1 MTRPLALSLAMF
13 SSAALAVAS
22 SPPKASVP
30 SSSVPTPSVRSQLPA
45 DGSPFL
51 KAGQVWRL
59 TSPLVA
65 SSNINVSAVQNVTP
79 SILVFQRKVGGLG
92 VVTDEMLASD
102 SAAQGGPSLILM
114 QMGVINKKVTSR
126 WCVIHPAHHRLN
138 EQQVGL
144 FHQGSLDDA
153 AFQAARAEWLRSGV
167 LPDYPTCTLTRVK

>member
-1 MTRPLALSLAMF
+1 M
-13 SSAALAVAS
+13 AS
-22 SPPKASVP
+22 G
-30 SSSVPTPSVRSQLPA
+30 
-45 DGSPFL
+45 D
-51 KAGQVWRL
+51 
-59 TSPLVA
+59 
-65 SSNINVSAVQNVTP
+65 IIVSAVQTVTP

-92 VVTDEMLASD
+92 VVTDEVLASD
-102 SAAQGGPSLILM
+102 SAAQGGPSLMLL

-126 WCVIHPAHHRLN
+126 WCVIHQAHHRLN